1 MSNRDYKSKLLIE
14 ENGEKRE
21 YVNAGRVVT
30 FVPLTIK
37 KKHTSKVLVPPG
49 GAKRAPEVAPEKW
62 SS

>member
-1 MSNRDYKSKLLIE
+1 MSNLDYKSKMLIE

-37 KKHTSKVLVPPG
+37 KKHTSKVLVPPAG
-49 GAKRAPEVAPEKW
+49 
-62 SS
+62 